1 MTLSDIATIRLY
13 NQQLAQTTFKK
24 PQDLV
29 SYMGAIQAQDYAM
42 AKWAVGIRLPDSTNK
57 EIEAALNSGTIIR
70 THIMRPT
77 WHLVAADDIYWMLEL
92 SAPHMVSSMKGRHR
106 ELELTEEIFS
116 KSNTV
121 IEKVLSNSKKHLT
134 RDELM
139 TELKKAKIVINQYTS
154 IHIMYRA
161 ELDGIVCN
169 GEINGKKQ
177 TYALLSSRAKQT
189 KKITREE
196 ALAKLA
202 KKYFTSHGPA
212 TIQDF
217 LWWSGLPA
225 KDARNAFEMVKSN
238 FVSGTIGADTYWF
251 SNSIR
256 VPKSKTTSVHLLPAF
271 DEFIISYKDRKAS
284 IHIDHQKKAF
294 TTNGIFKPIIV
305 VNGQVT
311 GIWKRTIKKDKV
323 VIEPSFFKNSNKL
336 SKTILE
342 KAAEPFGKFLN
353 MKTEI
358 KMR

>member
-1 MTLSDIATIRLY
+1 MTLSDIANLRLY
-13 NQQLAQTTFKK
+13 NQQLAQSTFKK

-29 SYMGAIQAQDYAM
+29 SYMGAIQAQDYNM
-42 AKWAVGIRLPDSTNK
+42 AKWAVGVRLPGSTNK
-57 EIEAALNSGTIIR
+57 DIEAVLNSGKIIR

-77 WHLVAADDIYWMLEL
+77 WHFVAAEDIYWMLEL

-116 KSNTV
+116 KSNTI

-134 RDELM
+134 RDALM
-139 TELKKAKIVINQYTS
+139 TELKKAKIVINQYTA

-161 ELDGIVCN
+161 ELDGVVCN

-177 TYALLSSRAKQT
+177 TYALLSDRVKKI
-189 KKITREE
+189 KKITRED
-196 ALAKLA
+196 ALCKLA

-217 LWWSGLPA
+217 MWWSGLPA

-238 FVSGTIGADTYWF
+238 FVSETVGAYTYWF

-256 VPKSKTTSVHLLPAF
+256 APKSKTISVQLLPAF
-271 DEFIISYKDRKAS
+271 DEFIISYKDRTAS
-284 IHIDHQKKAF
+284 IHTNHQKKAF
-294 TTNGIFKPIIV
+294 TSNGIFKPIIV

-323 VIEPSFFKNSNKL
+323 IIEPGFFKNSNKL
-336 SKTILE
+336 SKALLE
-342 KAAEPFGKFLN
+342 KAAEPFREFLN